1 MTMPPASAPPPHVA
15 TATKRTLFL
24 RTFIPWQ
31 LWRFVVINLRMIG
44 IIFSSH
50 K

>member
-1 MTMPPASAPPPHVA
+1 MPPDVTEHVA
-15 TATKRTLFL
+15 KPTPRTVFL

-31 LWRFVVINLRMIG
+31 LWRFLLINLRMLG
-44 IIFSSH
+44 IIRASH